1 MKKSL
6 LLFVFM
12 SFLMMSNAQHRLIYQ
27 MYSLGSK
34 DGDTA
39 FVEVKRFGKQLEIKD
54 VKNFGGKMIP
64 GISEDVT
71 YVDYSIDSAF
81 FQMRFND
88 GDSFYSSFPLKNK
101 NVSFTE
107 EGNETVNGYECI
119 KYRTSINSNTI
130 EVWMTETMGFDAT
143 PSVSRGSL
151 DGVMIRQTINGSRV
165 LELKNIR
172 KDRKLKNKLI
182 PDDLGT
188 YVTTKEIDRISK
200 EKLIVKVPVFKD
212 ELINFTEITKF
223 QGEIPYDSVIRFAY
237 GTLILK
243 RINLD
248 TLPEHYSYFIEVKQ
262 QSNGDAYDRSGSI
275 FVIPTERKLSLM
287 NALVDSIQLL
297 HSYTDRRDIT
307 YRAVKL
313 EDDFLPVVE
322 LMRFFTPFGVK
333 HFNDRVY
340 IDGLDWQDEAYYK
353 QEVTEISRHL
363 RGDVLIGAF
372 IGNYDSGGHKLSL
385 DILAYPGDYSWDLS
399 QNNDWTLPLFNTCNV
414 MEMAG
419 QHYGRMFKTDS
430 LTVEFEVPDNVCNL
444 RLRYISTGHGG
455 WGGGDEFN
463 PKENTIIIDGEKVLT
478 YTPWR
483 CDCATYRE
491 MNPVSGNFWN
501 GESSSDLSR
510 SGWCPGTATQPVF
523 FDLSFLKP
531 GKHRITI
538 AIPQG
543 DDEGNSFNHW
553 MVSGILLGDIE

>member
-287 NALVDSIQLL
+287 NALVDGIQLL

-478 YTPWR
+478 HTPWR

>member
-385 DILAYPGDYSWDLS
+385 DILTYPGDYSWDLS

-463 PKENTIIIDGEKVLT
+463 PKENAIIIDGEKVLT
-478 YTPWR
+478 HTPWR

>member
-478 YTPWR
+478 HTPWR